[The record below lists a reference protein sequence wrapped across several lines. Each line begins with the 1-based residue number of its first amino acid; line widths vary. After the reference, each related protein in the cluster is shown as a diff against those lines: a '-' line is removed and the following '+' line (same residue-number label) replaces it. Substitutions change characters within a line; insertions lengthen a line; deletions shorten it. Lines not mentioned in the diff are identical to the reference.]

1 MPIPPAIA
9 GLIRTTGETLILTF
23 EVALRVVDKICFTR
37 TAFAA
42 VLKDGTVV
50 TWIHKMTVDTIIL
63 CRRR

>member
-1 MPIPPAIA
+1 MPIPPVVA
-9 GLIRTTGETLILTF
+9 GVTRATGETLILTF
-23 EVALRVVDKICFTR
+23 EAALRVVDKICFTR

-50 TWIHKMTVDTIIL
+50 TWIHKMTVDTLIL